1 MISSRLVALGAAC
14 AFMVMGDA
22 AMAQGDA
29 AAGATAFVRCR
40 ACHLFDATGRHRVGP
55 NLAGVFGRTA
65 GTVEDFPR
73 YTDLMKTLGIV
84 WDETTLNTWLS
95 GPGRNGRRN
104 HDENDYY
111 RRHHA
116 GQHHRLFE
124 GRRSVKSRVRRPDP
138 SEMLIGFRRG
148 ENP

>member
-55 NLAGVFGRTA
+55 NLAGVFGRSA
-65 GTVEDFPR
+65 GTIEDFPR
-73 YTDLMKTLGIV
+73 YTDLMKTSGIV

-95 GPGRNGRRN
+95 DPGEMVEGTTMKMIITDDTMRANIIAFLK
-104 HDENDYY
+104 
-111 RRHHA
+111 A
-116 GQHHRLFE
+116 GVQ
-124 GRRSVKSRVRRPDP
+124 
-138 SEMLIGFRRG
+138 
-148 ENP
+148 

>member
-55 NLAGVFGRTA
+55 NLAGVFGRSA

-73 YTDLMKTLGIV
+73 YTDLMKTSGIV

-95 GPGRNGRRN
+95 GPGEMVEGTTMKMIITDDTMRANIIAFLK
-104 HDENDYY
+104 
-111 RRHHA
+111 A
-116 GQHHRLFE
+116 GVQ
-124 GRRSVKSRVRRPDP
+124 
-138 SEMLIGFRRG
+138 
-148 ENP
+148 

>member
-65 GTVEDFPR
+65 GAVEDFPR
-73 YTDLMKTLGIV
+73 YTDLMKTSGIV

-95 GPGRNGRRN
+95 GPGEMVEGTTMKMIITDDTMRANIIAFLK
-104 HDENDYY
+104 
-111 RRHHA
+111 A
-116 GQHHRLFE
+116 GVQ
-124 GRRSVKSRVRRPDP
+124 
-138 SEMLIGFRRG
+138 
-148 ENP
+148 

>member
-55 NLAGVFGRTA
+55 NLAGVFGRSA
-65 GTVEDFPR
+65 GTIEDFPR
-73 YTDLMKTLGIV
+73 YTDLMKTSGIV

-95 GPGRNGRRN
+95 GPGEMVEGTTMKMIITDDTMRANIIAFLK
-104 HDENDYY
+104 
-111 RRHHA
+111 A
-116 GQHHRLFE
+116 GVQ
-124 GRRSVKSRVRRPDP
+124 
-138 SEMLIGFRRG
+138 
-148 ENP
+148 